1 MKSILKLPR
10 LDPSRTSRQHATYR
24 GGRRPIPST
33 RITTTR
39 APFATSAARYTVV
52 VVDQTKKSNDPS
64 AEQKDEHREQAT
76 KTASSGVQDR
86 GHPAKQPDPQP
97 SPSKSTGVRSEG
109 PGSKAGEGPDPD
121 VSKEKA
127 AGAGQHTG

>member
-10 LDPSRTSRQHATYR
+10 LDPYRTSRQHSTYLGSR
-24 GGRRPIPST
+24 LIPST
-33 RITTTR
+33 RTAAAGGT
-39 APFATSAARYTVV
+39 PFTTSARRSRV

-64 AEQKDEHREQAT
+64 AEQKDEHREEAT
-76 KTASSGVQDR
+76 KTGSGEDR
-86 GHPAKQPDPQP
+86 DHPAKQPDPQP

-121 VSKEKA
+121 VRKEKG